1 MQNKFNNKKYGSF
14 NHAYIKTVTRQFF
27 LVVFSFVFFLQQLQ
41 AFSFLSNTVNQEK
54 TASGFCRIDKTSGA
68 HFSIVLPQEPVLSS
82 VEMEAAEDDEKQDAD
97 VEFYESLANKNTSD
111 ELAYDCILRSRYLQ
125 LISSEHQQTE
135 VDFFILYHSWKK
147 HIA

>member
-1 MQNKFNNKKYGSF
+1 MQNKFNKKKQFQSNLVF
-14 NHAYIKTVTRQFF
+14 ARTATRQLF

-41 AFSFLSNTVNQEK
+41 AFSFLSNTVNQEN
-54 TASGFCRIDKTSGA
+54 TASGFCKIDKTSGT
-68 HFSIVLPQEPVLSS
+68 HFSFVRQQEPVLPS

-97 VEFYESLANKNTSD
+97 VEFYESPAAKNGSE

-135 VDFFILYHSWKK
+135 VDLFILHHSWKK
-147 HIA
+147 HLA